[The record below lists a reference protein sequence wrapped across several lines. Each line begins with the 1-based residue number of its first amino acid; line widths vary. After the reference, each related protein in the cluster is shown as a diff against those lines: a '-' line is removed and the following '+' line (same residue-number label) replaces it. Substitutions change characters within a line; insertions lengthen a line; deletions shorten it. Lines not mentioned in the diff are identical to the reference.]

1 MAGVMDSVNQRTQL
15 VGQNRLELLLFRLN
29 GSQLYG
35 INVFKVKEV
44 LQCPR
49 LTVMPKSSQVVRGVA
64 NIRGGTIPILD
75 LALATGRHALRD
87 IANSFVIITEY
98 NTKVQGF
105 LVHSVERIV
114 NMNWES
120 IHPPPK
126 GTGRDHYLTAVT
138 RVDNQLVE
146 IIDVEKILAEVAP
159 TSEDISE
166 GVLDA
171 DTQARAVSKRVLVV
185 DDSSVARKQLV
196 RCLETVGVE
205 VLALNDGRQA
215 LDYLNQIV
223 EAGGHPGSDL
233 LMVISDIEMPEMDGY
248 TLTAEI
254 RNDPRMQDLHI
265 LLHTSLSGVFNQA
278 MVKKVGADDFLA
290 KFRPDDLA
298 ARVSER
304 IKAVDGATA

>member
-15 VGQNRLELLLFRLN
+15 VGQNRLELLLFRLD
-29 GSQLYG
+29 GKQLYG

-44 LQCPR
+44 LQCPK
-49 LTVMPKSSQVVRGVA
+49 LTIMPKSSRIVRGVA
-64 NIRGGTIPILD
+64 NIRGGTIPIMD
-75 LALATGRHALRD
+75 LAMATGSNGMISLV
-87 IANSFVIITEY
+87 NSFVIITEY

-114 NMNWES
+114 NMNWEE

-159 TSEDISE
+159 ITE
-166 GVLDA
+166 GVSQGVIDE
-171 DTQARAVSKRVLVV
+171 DTHNKAVSLRVLTV
-185 DDSSVARKQLV
+185 DDSSVARKQV
-196 RCLETVGVE
+196 SRCLETVGVE
-205 VLALNDGRQA
+205 VVALNDGRQA
-215 LDYLNQIV
+215 LDYLKAMV
-223 EAGGHPGSDL
+223 EEGKKPDEEF
-233 LMVISDIEMPEMDGY
+233 LMMISDIEMPEMDGY
-248 TLTAEI
+248 TLTTAI
-254 RNDPRMQDLHI
+254 RNDPRMQKLHI
-265 LLHTSLSGVFNQA
+265 TLHTSLSGVFNQA

-298 ARVSER
+298 ARVVAR
-304 IKAVDGATA
+304 IKAADNS

>member
-15 VGQNRLELLLFRLN
+15 VGQNRLELLLFRLD
-29 GSQLYG
+29 GRQLYG

-44 LQCPR
+44 LQCPK
-49 LTVMPKSSQVVRGVA
+49 LTIMPKSSKIVRGVA
-64 NIRGGTIPILD
+64 NIRGGTIPIMD
-75 LALATGRHALRD
+75 LAMATGSTGMISLV
-87 IANSFVIITEY
+87 NSFVIITEY

-114 NMNWES
+114 NMNWEE

-159 TSEDISE
+159 VSEEISV
-166 GVLDA
+166 GVIDA
-171 DTQARAVSKRVLVV
+171 EVQHKAVSLRVLTV
-185 DDSSVARKQLV
+185 DDSSVARKQV
-196 RCLETVGVE
+196 SRCLETVGVE
-205 VLALNDGRQA
+205 VVALNDGRQA
-215 LDYLNQIV
+215 LDYLLKMV
-223 EAGGHPGSDL
+223 AEGKKPEEEF
-233 LMVISDIEMPEMDGY
+233 LMMISDIEMPEMDGY
-248 TLTAEI
+248 TLTAAI
-254 RNDPRMQDLHI
+254 RNDPRLQKMHI
-265 LLHTSLSGVFNQA
+265 TLHTSLSGVFNQA

-298 ARVSER
+298 ARVVAR
-304 IKAVDGATA
+304 IKAAE

>member
-15 VGQNRLELLLFRLN
+15 VGQNRLELLLFRLD
-29 GSQLYG
+29 GKQLYG

-44 LQCPR
+44 LQCPK
-49 LTVMPKSSQVVRGVA
+49 LTIMPKSSKIVRGVA
-64 NIRGGTIPILD
+64 NIRGGTIPIMD
-75 LALATGRHALRD
+75 LAMATGSTGMISLV
-87 IANSFVIITEY
+87 NSFVIITEY

-114 NMNWES
+114 NMNWEE

-159 TSEDISE
+159 VSEEISV
-166 GVLDA
+166 GVIDA
-171 DTQARAVSKRVLVV
+171 DVQHKAVSMRVLTV
-185 DDSSVARKQLV
+185 DDSSVARKQV
-196 RCLETVGVE
+196 SRCLETVGVE
-205 VLALNDGRQA
+205 VVALNDGRQA
-215 LDYLNQIV
+215 LDYLLKMV
-223 EAGGHPGSDL
+223 AEGKKPEEEF
-233 LMVISDIEMPEMDGY
+233 LMMISDIEMPEMDGY
-248 TLTAEI
+248 TLTAAI
-254 RNDPRMQDLHI
+254 RNDPRMQKMHI
-265 LLHTSLSGVFNQA
+265 TLHTSLSGVFNQA

-298 ARVSER
+298 ARVVAR
-304 IKAVDGATA
+304 IKAAE